1 MRAYVCI
8 CVYMSIKRNAL
19 TYFSKSILDLFRES
33 FVRLSYSRKNDRSD
47 YNHSSRE
54 IMARD
59 VRDGIA

>member
-1 MRAYVCI
+1 MYMCVCE
-8 CVYMSIKRNAL
+8 YKEKRFDV
-19 TYFSKSILDLFRES
+19 FSRSILDLFRERE